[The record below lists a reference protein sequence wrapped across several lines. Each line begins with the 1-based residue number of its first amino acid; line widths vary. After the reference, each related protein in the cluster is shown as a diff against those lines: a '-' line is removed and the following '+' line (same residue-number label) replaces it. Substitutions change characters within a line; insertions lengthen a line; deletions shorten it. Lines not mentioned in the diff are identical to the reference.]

1 MFEVVRPWYVCLQML
16 KIEIIWFQP
25 ITHKDKK
32 QINLLHDFLR
42 FLGTHFCMKINL
54 KIAPV
59 TYIVSSGSNCNW
71 ASMKIFWFG
80 MLNMPVFY
88 FAYSLFILVLF
99 SKKVLIFYYLR
110 INGLLCRFTISKY
123 LLQPLN
129 FSKRTLR
136 KCTIFYFLLAC
147 LPWYSNITGWLICN
161 FTNLQE

>member
-1 MFEVVRPWYVCLQML
+1 MSNLCNFEASFFVNVAWISASTTTFEVVRPWYVCLQML

-88 FAYSLFILVLF
+88 FVYSLFILVLF
-99 SKKVLIFYYLR
+99 SKKVLRFYYLKVNNASLWIIYHLKTNTECTFR
-110 INGLLCRFTISKY
+110 
-123 LLQPLN
+123 LN
-129 FSKRTLR
+129 FLS
-136 KCTIFYFLLAC
+136 YC
-147 LPWYSNITGWLICN
+147 LV
-161 FTNLQE
+161 